1 MLSTPIFAVTL
12 VAWVLFNIYKDLP
25 SEYQELT
32 ELGIHRQ
39 HILFRIIAPITEGSW
54 FTMMLSFIINWHLLF
69 YPLVLTE
76 IPWQFNF
83 PPTGAQTVTIFAI
96 ESISSKAVAWGTLA
110 SSALVVAL
118 PVMILSYLV
127 MGRLLEGFN
136 IGGIKG

>member
-1 MLSTPIFAVTL
+1 
-12 VAWVLFNIYKDLP
+12 
-25 SEYQELT
+25 
-32 ELGIHRQ
+32 
-39 HILFRIIAPITEGSW
+39 LFRIIAPITEGSW
-54 FTMMLSFIINWHLLF
+54 FTMMVLSFIINWHLLF

-76 IPWQFNF
+76 TPWQFNF

-96 ESISSKAVAWGTLA
+96 ESISSKAVAWRTLA